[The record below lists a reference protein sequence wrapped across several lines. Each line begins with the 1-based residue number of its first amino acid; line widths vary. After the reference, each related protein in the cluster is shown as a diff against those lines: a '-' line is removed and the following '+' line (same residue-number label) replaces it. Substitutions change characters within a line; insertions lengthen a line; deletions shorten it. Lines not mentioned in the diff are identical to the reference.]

1 MLSTFAQI
9 AAGKQAEKELA
20 EQLASAQQT
29 ATAAAA
35 AAAEAQRSLTS
46 ELESARA
53 AHDEALGR
61 AM

>member
-1 MLSTFAQI
+1 M
-9 AAGKQAEKELA
+9 GKELA
-20 EQLASAQQT
+20 EQLASVQQT
-29 ATAAAA
+29 AAGAAAE
-35 AAAEAQRSLTS
+35 AAEAQRSLTS

>member
-20 EQLASAQQT
+20 EQLASVQQT
-29 ATAAAA
+29 GAA

>member
-20 EQLASAQQT
+20 EQLASVQQT
-29 ATAAAA
+29 AAGAAAE
-35 AAAEAQRSLTS
+35 AAEAQRSLTS
-46 ELESARA
+46 ELGSARA